1 MNVQLVMSGSVLEV
15 SNMNNTHER
24 TLNAPIDTLA
34 PLIDQLT
41 SSQDL
46 FWPSSRWSAMKFDR
60 PLAVGAIGGHG
71 FIGYTVERYEPGRD
85 ITFRFTSPKGLNGM
99 HRLMLEELPNGQ
111 TRVKHVIEAS
121 LEGPMVLGWTLAIR
135 FLHDALVEDAMDRT
149 EAWIAQR
156 EWKPRELSP
165 YVKSLRWLLA
175 KLRSS
180 HKPQAVRG

>member
-1 MNVQLVMSGSVLEV
+1 MLEV
-15 SNMNNTHER
+15 SNMKNTHER
-24 TLNAPIDTLA
+24 ILNAPIGTLA
-34 PLIDQLT
+34 PLIDQLA
-41 SSQDL
+41 SRQDL

-71 FIGYTVERYEPGRD
+71 FIGYTIERYQPGHE
-85 ITFRFTSPKGLNGM
+85 ITFRFTNPKGFNGM
-99 HRLMLEELPNGQ
+99 HRLSLEELPNGN

-121 LEGPMVLGWTLAIR
+121 LEGSMVLGWHLFIC
-135 FLHDALVEDAMDRT
+135 FLHDALVEDGMDRA

-165 YVKSLRWLLA
+165 HVKSLRWLMA

-180 HKPQAVRG
+180 RKPQAVRG

>member
-1 MNVQLVMSGSVLEV
+1 MLEV
-15 SNMNNTHER
+15 SNMKNTHER

-34 PLIDQLT
+34 SLIDQLA
-41 SSQDL
+41 SRQDR

-71 FIGYTVERYEPGRD
+71 FIGYTVERYQPGRE
-85 ITFRFTSPKGLNGM
+85 IQFRFTSPKGLNGM
-99 HRLMLEELPNGQ
+99 HRLSLEELPDGQ

-135 FLHDALVEDAMDRT
+135 FLHDALTEDGMDRV
-149 EAWIAQR
+149 EAWVARR
-156 EWKPRELSP
+156 EWKPRELSL
-165 YVKSLRWLLA
+165 YVKSLRWLMA

-180 HKPQAVRG
+180 RKPQPVRG

>member
-1 MNVQLVMSGSVLEV
+1 MLEV
-15 SNMNNTHER
+15 SNMKNTHER
-24 TLNAPIDTLA
+24 TLHAPIDTLA
-34 PLIDQLT
+34 PLIDQLA
-41 SSQDL
+41 SRQDR

-71 FIGYTVERYEPGRD
+71 FIGYTVERYQPGRE

-99 HRLMLEELPNGQ
+99 HRLTLEELPNGQ

-135 FLHDALVEDAMDRT
+135 FLHDALVEDGMDRA
-149 EAWIAQR
+149 EAWVAQR

-165 YVKSLRWLLA
+165 YVKSLRWLMT
-175 KLRSS
+175 KLRSGR
-180 HKPQAVRG
+180 KPQPVRG